1 MRVRTSSRPGKTVL
15 AETPARVLRFLGAV
29 SKSPPIYKALVGH
42 GYTRNDHQEG
52 WQLLL
57 RAAGYYRLPPLLPD
71 GNGPGVDALKTLDDW
86 AGTRIRLLRTAV
98 GRRYPEQAAFLFAGQ
113 PHADLMRPGAGGSV
127 LAVQVLLDRVDA
139 LAKGTRRKGALEADR
154 AALALVAQ
162 RGLTEEERSRLRGL
176 VERVKTGGAAFAGAA
191 GEVEEMEGEG
201 DEEQDLRK
209 LRAWYDEWADTARV
223 AIQRRD
229 YLIQLGL
236 AHRKTATRKVRK
248 AGKAPKAPKK
258 ST

>member
-15 AETPARVLRFLGAV
+15 AETPARVLKFLGAV

-42 GYTRNDHQEG
+42 GYTRSDHQEG

-71 GNGPGVDALKTLDDW
+71 GDGPGVAALKQLDDW
-86 AGTRIRLLRTAV
+86 AGTRIRLLRVAL
-98 GRRYPEQAAFLFAGQ
+98 GRRYPEQAAVLFAGQ
-113 PHADLMRPGAGGSV
+113 AHADSMRRRSGGSV
-127 LAVQVLLDRVDA
+127 LAVQLLLDRVDA
-139 LAKGTRRKGALEADR
+139 LEKGAKRKGTLEGDR
-154 AALALVAQ
+154 AALAILAQ
-162 RGLTEEERSRLRGL
+162 RGLTQEERSRLRGL
-176 VERVKTGGAAFAGAA
+176 IELVKTGGRALAGPA
-191 GEVEEMEGEG
+191 GEVEGTEEEG

-209 LRAWYDEWADTARV
+209 LRAWYEEWAATARV

-236 AHRKTATRKVRK
+236 AHRKNATQRAQK
-248 AGKAPKAPKK
+248 AAKK
-258 ST
+258 G